1 MTVVRTLTLLLAA
14 ALLEA
19 GGDALI
25 RRGLNDRM
33 FLLLGLGGAALV
45 AYGVLVNVSGLPFGR
60 MIGSY
65 IAIFFLVSQVMGV
78 LIFHDAI
85 DWRMVA
91 GGALIVAGGC
101 VLLT

>member
-33 FLLLGLGGAALV
+33 VLLLGLGGAALV
-45 AYGVLVNVSGLPFGR
+45 AYGVMVNVTGLPFGR

-65 IAIFFLVSQVMGV
+65 IAIFFLVSQVIGV
-78 LIFHDAI
+78 LIFHDPI
-85 DWRMVA
+85 DWRMIA
-91 GGALIVAGGC
+91 GGTLIVAGGC